1 MARIGVLIE
10 ARGGEVKKTTLG
22 ALAAARQDRE
32 NEVYALLFG
41 DHAEACK
48 GVLRQYGADRIVA
61 IRTLEADISPFPDV
75 QAGALAAAI
84 DRFQLDAILGVSGQA
99 GRDLLARIA
108 SIAGAPLV
116 LDCLDIDFPSGIVK
130 KSHFSGKTTAT
141 LRLNGRPWI
150 LGIRPNIFPERI
162 DPRQGDT
169 VVYEATV
176 PTSKRLVIREVK
188 QGSSGGPDVSEAEII
203 ISGGRAVGS
212 AENFRILKECASV
225 LGAAVGASR
234 AAVDA
239 GFASHAM
246 QVGQTGKTV
255 SPRLYIAC
263 GISGSVQHFAGMKTA
278 KVIVAVNNDPDAP
291 IFQKCDYGLLGDLFE
306 VVPALTRALGRAQ
319 APRIGHNEG

>member
-10 ARGGEVKKTTLG
+10 ARGGDVKKSTLG
-22 ALAAARQDRE
+22 VLTAARQDAE
-32 NEVYALLFG
+32 GEVYALLPEPN
-41 DHAEACK
+41 AEACQ
-48 GVLRQYGADRIVA
+48 GILRQYGADRIVA
-61 IRTLEADISPFPDV
+61 IRMPEADLSPFPEG
-75 QAGALAAAI
+75 QAAALASVI
-84 DRFQLDAILGVSGQA
+84 DHFHLDALLGASGQA

-116 LDCLDIDFPSGIVK
+116 LDCLHVDFSSGTVR

-141 LRLNGRPWI
+141 LRLNRRPWI
-150 LGIRPNIFPERI
+150 LGIRPNIFPGRI
-162 DPRQGDT
+162 DPRQGNI
-169 VVYEATV
+169 VVYEASV
-176 PTSKRLVIREVK
+176 PTSKRLVILEVK

-203 ISGGRAVGS
+203 ICGGRAVGS
-212 AENFRILKECASV
+212 AENFRILQECASV

-239 GFASHAM
+239 GFASHAL

-263 GISGSVQHFAGMKTA
+263 GISGSIQHFAGMKTA

-306 VVPALTRALGRAQ
+306 VVPALTRALGSAHAR
-319 APRIGHNEG
+319 

>member
-22 ALAAARQDRE
+22 ALTVARQDPE
-32 NEVYALLFG
+32 GEVYALLLPEPNG
-41 DHAEACK
+41 EACH

-61 IRTLEADISPFPDV
+61 IRTPEADLSPFPEG
-75 QAGALAAAI
+75 QAAALTAAI
-84 DRFQLDAILGVSGQA
+84 DRFHIDALLGASGQT

-116 LDCLDIDFPSGIVK
+116 LDCLHVDFPSGTVW

-150 LGIRPNIFPERI
+150 LGLRPNIFPERI
-162 DPRQGDT
+162 DPRSGDI
-169 VVYEATV
+169 VVYEAPV
-176 PTSKRLVIREVK
+176 LTSKRLVIREVK

-239 GFASHAM
+239 GFASHAL

-263 GISGSVQHFAGMKTA
+263 GISGSIQHFAGMKTA

-306 VVPALTRALGRAQ
+306 VVPALTRALGPAQ
-319 APRIGHNEG
+319 AK

>member
-10 ARGGEVKKTTLG
+10 SKGGEVKKTTLG
-22 ALAAARQDRE
+22 ALAAARQNPE
-32 NEVYALLFG
+32 VEVYALLLEPN
-41 DHAEACK
+41 AEASH
-48 GVLRQYGADRIVA
+48 GVLRQYGADRIVV
-61 IRTLEADISPFPDV
+61 IRTPEADLRPFPEG
-75 QAGALAAAI
+75 QAAALAAAI
-84 DRFQLDAILGVSGQA
+84 DRFQLDTLLGASGQT

-108 SIAGAPLV
+108 SIIGAPLV
-116 LDCLDIDFPSGIVK
+116 LDCLHVDFRSGTVR

-162 DPRQGDT
+162 DPRPGDI
-169 VVYEATV
+169 VVYEAPV
-176 PTSKRLVIREVK
+176 PISKRLVIRKVK

-212 AENFRILKECASV
+212 AENFQILKECAFV

-239 GFASHAM
+239 GFASHAL

-255 SPRLYIAC
+255 SPKLYIAC

-278 KVIVAVNNDPDAP
+278 KVIVAINNDADAP
-291 IFQKCDYGLLGDLFE
+291 IFQKCNYGLLGDLFE
-306 VVPALTRALGRAQ
+306 VLPALTRALGPAQ
-319 APRIGHNEG
+319 VK

>member
-22 ALAAARQDRE
+22 VLTAARQAPE
-32 NEVYALLFG
+32 AEVYALLPEPS
-41 DHAEACK
+41 AEACY

-61 IRTLEADISPFPDV
+61 IRSAPGTDLTSFPEA
-75 QAGALAAAI
+75 QAAALVSAI
-84 DRFQLDAILGVSGQA
+84 DKFQIDALLGSSGQA
-99 GRDLLARIA
+99 GRDLLARVA
-108 SIAGAPLV
+108 SLKRAPLV
-116 LDCLDIDFPSGIVK
+116 LDCLHVDFPSGTVR

-162 DPRQGDT
+162 DPRQGNI
-169 VVYEATV
+169 VIFEAAV
-176 PTSKRLVIREVK
+176 PASKRLVIREVR

-239 GFASHAM
+239 GFASHAL

-306 VVPALTRALGRAQ
+306 VVPALTRALGPAQ
-319 APRIGHNEG
+319 TK